1 MSRRIFFAV
10 YIYIGDKSNYICRM
24 RLDRSDREE
33 RRFAQFFWWKCY
45 VISYRRRLAKI
56 HKSSWDHKAEAMLLC
71 ACIYVR
77 KHFRR
82 SFSSFS
88 FGPMRRSGTEK
99 QRFPC
104 SRRIAGSTRETR
116 FLSVAR
122 CLISR
127 YICAVSLCRRAFHV
141 NHALISCMLPSGYSW

>member
-1 MSRRIFFAV
+1 
-10 YIYIGDKSNYICRM
+10 
-24 RLDRSDREE
+24 
-33 RRFAQFFWWKCY
+33 
-45 VISYRRRLAKI
+45 
-56 HKSSWDHKAEAMLLC
+56 MLLC

-99 QRFPC
+99 QRFPY

-141 NHALISCMLPSGYSW
+141 NHTLISCMLPSGDTRGRNAHLYLLVMRLIVNATILSPCHNHSRKCGKIKRKRDNL